1 MAKQAKKQAAGRTEN
16 AKRGETGPAIVAEVN
31 RLVAS
36 EGITKNEAFKRIAES
51 TGRSPGTVSVTYYR
65 ITGKEKRA
73 GAGAAVA
80 QGGSVRSLKRALDD
94 LGKFLLAQQRE
105 LEELRKESAKFR
117 AIRRLL
123 S

>member
-1 MAKQAKKQAAGRTEN
+1 MAKQVRKQVVNKMGSL
-16 AKRGETGPAIVAEVN
+16 KRGQTGPAIVAEVD
-31 RLVAS
+31 RLVAT

-51 TGRSPGTVSVTYYR
+51 MGRSPGTVSVTYYR
-65 ITGKEKRA
+65 ITGKAKRS
-73 GAGAAVA
+73 GTGAAVV
-80 QGGSVRSLKRALDD
+80 QGASVRSLKRALDD